1 MNVDEDDDSKKYVTD
16 VVEELTEQD
25 GELTHIESFGFIH

>member
-1 MNVDEDDDSKKYVTD
+1 MDVDEDDDSKKYVTD
-16 VVEELTEQD
+16 LVEELAKQD